1 MSHHQRY
8 RRNPDV
14 IPEWGH
20 DAGLVLRDCRQWRVF
35 SVRPAL
41 IGLLSHL
48 DRPHT
53 AEDLHGLWDESP
65 GPGPVAA
72 LLEKL
77 ADAGIVRRCPPDDE
91 DEPDDGWS
99 PYELAVHRQ
108 AGTGGFTGRD
118 LGASP
123 PARFHH
129 SEATTTIPLPGADG
143 TDSRP
148 LATVLAER
156 RSTRRYAAEPVP
168 LTTLAACL
176 ERAARVRG
184 RLPPL
189 AYQQTQRPTPSG
201 GARHSLEIHV
211 LARDVDG
218 LASGAYHYDPFGHG
232 LAKLAPWEESLTA
245 LQQRFIVTPAV
256 MEAPPPVSLYL
267 TSCAERT
274 AWKYSRLVLTLIYRD
289 TGCLM
294 QTLCLT
300 ATDLGLAACPVGA
313 IDASLSAP
321 FLAPYRD
328 RLIHVGGL
336 ALGLPDRSSP
346 PAAVTPLQGT
356 TEKVAPPRV
365 FQK

>member
-1 MSHHQRY
+1 MSDRRYY
-8 RRNPDV
+8 RRNPDL
-14 IPEWGH
+14 IPEWGA
-20 DAGLVLRDCRQWRVF
+20 DSGMVLRDCRQWRVF
-35 SVRPAL
+35 SARPSLLAL
-41 IGLLSHL
+41 LALL
-48 DRPHT
+48 DRPRT

-77 ADAGIVRRCPPDDE
+77 ADAGIVRHCPPDDK
-91 DEPDDGWS
+91 DEAADGWS

-108 AGTGGFTGRD
+108 AGSAGLTGRD

-123 PARFHH
+123 PARLRHG
-129 SEATTTIPLPGADG
+129 EATATIPLPGAG
-143 TDSRP
+143 GADSRP

-156 RSTRRYAAEPVP
+156 RTIRGYAPHPVP
-168 LTTLAACL
+168 LSSLAAFL

-184 RLPPL
+184 HLPPL

-218 LASGAYHYDPFGHG
+218 LEPGAYHYDPFGHV
-232 LAKLAPWEESLTA
+232 LDRLAPWDDGLTA
-245 LQQRFIVTPAV
+245 LQQRFVVAPTG
-256 MEAPPPVSLYL
+256 MDAPPPISLYL

-274 AWKYSRLVLTLIYRD
+274 AWKYSRLVLALIYRD
-289 TGCLM
+289 TGCLL

-313 IDASLSAP
+313 VDASLSAP

-328 RLIHVGGL
+328 RLMHVGGL
-336 ALGLPDRSSP
+336 ALGLPGADPP
-346 PAAVTPLQGT
+346 PAVIPLM
-356 TEKVAPPRV
+356 PDP
-365 FQK
+365 